1 MRRYVGL
8 VKNVSRV
15 VEKKE
20 RDDNSK
26 AGPFDYPARSH
37 DQTIS
42 TLGTTQTTASVPE
55 APLEMAPLE
64 VGTLSDTEFESVR
77 NEVTPLL
84 QERYTQEG
92 VTLFHKALTIAS
104 DPAIQHAFFSNPEFV
119 DLINTDINSEET
131 QQRFSNLIAAP
142 LVPMLEDQPADITT
156 TVANPSVAQ
165 CDQWVAS
172 RVKFCDHCGASMA
185 KPLTP
190 LSPPTS
196 YGHVGSPPPKA
207 KMSPGMLM
215 GLVGAALMGVLLFR
229 FGGLSAYM
237 RSLSKGVDFF
247 WYSKQLI
254 LGACDMFL
262 TPWKR

>member
-1 MRRYVGL
+1 MRRYIEL

-20 RDDNSK
+20 RDENNTTS
-26 AGPFDYPARSH
+26 PFDYTARSIDH
-37 DQTIS
+37 NPLTIA
-42 TLGTTQTTASVPE
+42 TVGTTQISVP
-55 APLEMAPLE
+55 LQDTSSLD
-64 VGTLSDTEFESVR
+64 VRTLTSTEFENVS
-77 NEVTPLL
+77 NHVTPLL
-84 QERYTQEG
+84 QERYTPEG

-104 DPAIQHAFFSNPEFV
+104 DPAIQNAFFSNPEFI

-142 LVPMLEDQPADITT
+142 HVPLLEGQATDITT
-156 TVANPSVAQ
+156 TVANTSAAQ
-165 CDQWVAS
+165 CDQWVES

-185 KPLTP
+185 KPTTP
-190 LSPPTS
+190 VSPPIS
-196 YGHVGSPPPKA
+196 YGHVGSAPPKA
-207 KMSPGMLM
+207 KMAPGMLM